1 MTNIPNQQTKQWKQG
16 NASDLMGNISV
27 TKNITFDNKGYLRL
41 SGSPRAVIDESTTD
55 FNNPAVILPFDGP
68 MMTLAFFIDST
79 ADMKSLLFN
88 S

>member
-55 FNNPAVILPFDGP
+55 FNNPAVILPFDGSYL
-68 MMTLAFFIDST
+68 TQTWVS
-79 ADMKSLLFN
+79 
-88 S
+88 